1 MLPAPLLFVIVA
13 VSNYA
18 GSAVAVLLFD
28 RVDPA
33 GVAWLRV
40 TFAAV
45 ILCAW
50 RRPWRVIRTR
60 RAVVLALSFGVVTA
74 SMNLLFFLAIDELPL
89 GTAVAIE
96 FIGPVTVAAVGSRR
110 ARDVAALAVAVVAV
124 LLLADVQWEASP
136 RGLAFILGA
145 AFAWA
150 TYIVLGHRVAAGGTG
165 IDGLALGMVAG
176 AVAIA
181 PIGALPSAPAF
192 GAPELVL
199 AAVVVAAL
207 CTVVPYA
214 LEQVLLHRLER
225 AHFALLLAILPAT
238 ATLVGL
244 VALRQIPEPIEIFGI
259 ALVVVA
265 ILLRSPEGARETQE
279 ETGTTVVT

>member
-1 MLPAPLLFVIVA
+1 MLPAPLLFVVVA

-28 RVDPA
+28 RIEPT

-40 TFAAV
+40 AFAAV
-45 ILCAW
+45 ILCTW
-50 RRPWRVIRTR
+50 RRPWRVVRTR
-60 RAVVLALSFGVVTA
+60 RDVLLALSFGVVTA

-96 FIGPVTVAAVGSRR
+96 FTGPVTVAAIGSRR
-110 ARDVAALAVAVVAV
+110 ARDVGALAVAVAGVV
-124 LLLADVQWEASP
+124 LLADVQWEASA

-145 AFAWA
+145 ALAWA
-150 TYIVLGHRVAAGGTG
+150 IYIVLGHRVAAGGSG

-176 AVAIA
+176 ALAFA
-181 PIGALPSAPAF
+181 PIGVGPAAAAF
-192 GAPELVL
+192 GAADLL
-199 AAVVVAAL
+199 AAAVVVAAL
-207 CTVVPYA
+207 STVVPYA
-214 LEQVLLHRLER
+214 LEQVLLHRLDR
-225 AHFALLLAILPAT
+225 AHFALLLAVLPAT

-244 VALRQIPEPIEIFGI
+244 VALRQIPTGVEVVGI

-265 ILLRSPEGARETQE
+265 ILLRTPESTREIDE
-279 ETGTTVVT
+279 EAGSTVVS